1 MTSTTL
7 AERESS
13 LKSWATTRITESY
26 DDYSRLLDAKMN
38 ELKALIASSGGRGSK
53 TGDQDDSLDDQQ
65 P

>member
-1 MTSTTL
+1 
-7 AERESS
+7 
-13 LKSWATTRITESY
+13 
-26 DDYSRLLDAKMN
+26 MN